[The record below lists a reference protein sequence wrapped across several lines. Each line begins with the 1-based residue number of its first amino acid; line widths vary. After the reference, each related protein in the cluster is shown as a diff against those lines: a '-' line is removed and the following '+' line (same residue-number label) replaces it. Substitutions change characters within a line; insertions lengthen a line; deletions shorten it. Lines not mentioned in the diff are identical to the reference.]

1 LDKAEKSGPQLL
13 LLCQLFYPELISTGQ
28 TLTELCEELTA
39 EGMQIEVVCGPPTI
53 VDRDSNIPR
62 HINHKGIRIT
72 RVWGTHFPKLNLLG
86 RIINQITFAVSVFFY
101 LLFDRSK
108 RIVMV
113 LTNPPFLAVSCA
125 ILRFFRIGNPYIY
138 LIFDVYPDTAIHLG
152 LLKAKGLTGRIWEW
166 TNAFV
171 FNYSTA
177 IIVIGRCMRDVIV
190 AKMKSHNLVAKNKI
204 HTIHIWSD
212 DKLIHSVAGKANP
225 FVEKW
230 GLEGKFVVG
239 YFGNM
244 GWFHDLET
252 IMETAKIL
260 KEQADIVFQFVGEGR
275 KKQYAMDFADKWNL
289 SNCRFHTYV
298 DREYLSYSL
307 STANISLVS
316 LSEGQQGL
324 SVPSKTFASMAAG
337 VPVIAIM
344 SHVSEIARIIIE
356 NDCGLVVEPG
366 NAGKLANAV
375 LDFYNNRGKSEQM
388 GANARRAIDT
398 KYNLRSAAS
407 AYYELI
413 CNVNQIQG
421 DLLRSRRQNWRTS
434 LGFADDNK

>member
-1 LDKAEKSGPQLL
+1 MTHKIGNRAFTFGIGITLDKAEKSGPQLL

-62 HINHKGIRIT
+62 RINYKGILIT
-72 RVWGTHFPKLNLLG
+72 RVWGTRFPKLNLLG
-86 RIINQITFAVSVFFY
+86 RIVNQITFSVSVFFY

-108 RIVMV
+108 RLVMV

-138 LIFDVYPDTAIHLG
+138 LIFDVYPDTAVHLE
-152 LLKAKGLTGRIWEW
+152 LLKAKGLPRRIWEW
-166 TNAFV
+166 TNGFV
-171 FNYSTA
+171 FKHATA
-177 IIVIGRCMRDVIV
+177 IIVIGRCMRDVIM
-190 AKMKSHNLVAKNKI
+190 AKMKSHNQAAENKI
-204 HTIHIWSD
+204 HNIHMWSD
-212 DKLIHSVAGKANP
+212 DQLIRSAAGKANP

-230 GLEGKFVVG
+230 ALEGKFVVG

-244 GWFHDLET
+244 GRFHDLET
-252 IMETAKIL
+252 IMEAAKIL
-260 KEQADIVFQFVGEGR
+260 KEREDIVFQFVGEGR

-298 DREYLSYSL
+298 DREDLGFSL
-307 STANISLVS
+307 STANLSLVS
-316 LSEGQQGL
+316 LSRGQQGL

-344 SHVSEIARIIIE
+344 SHASEIARIIIG
-356 NDCGLVVEPG
+356 NDCGLIVEPG
-366 NAGKLANAV
+366 DAEELANAV
-375 LDFYNNRGKSEQM
+375 LNLYNNREKSEQM
-388 GANARRAIDT
+388 GANARRAIDA
-398 KYNLRSAAS
+398 KYNLRSAAG

-413 CNVNQIQG
+413 CNIH
-421 DLLRSRRQNWRTS
+421 
-434 LGFADDNK
+434 